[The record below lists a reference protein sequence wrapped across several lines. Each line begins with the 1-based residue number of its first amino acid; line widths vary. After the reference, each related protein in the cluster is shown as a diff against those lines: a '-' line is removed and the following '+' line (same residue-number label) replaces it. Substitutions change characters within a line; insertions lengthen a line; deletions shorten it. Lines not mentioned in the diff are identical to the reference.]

1 MIQTGVCDADR
12 TRSGQGR
19 GRRSGL
25 GCRRCRGSEARTACL
40 LAAGILAAGSLALG
54 LAPPGTTA
62 AVAADQ
68 GFRELAPG
76 VLTVV
81 QPDLSADEA
90 VPRGPLLEITEGLKD
105 LDWVPQ
111 RVSPSSTLVAR
122 GGRLEYPRD
131 VWCLEFAFKAPRR
144 MAVEVPAPDGRMRRT
159 TVWYLVYRVRN
170 TGGRRVLIGEDA
182 EGSPDPSQRVV
193 ETFEKPIRFLP
204 HFVLE
209 SREGLS
215 QGEGLVKYRGYLDR
229 LMPAAMAAIRRV
241 EDPAR
246 TFLDSAAMA
255 ATDIQPGEERWGV
268 ATWEGIDPRIDYF
281 SIYVRGLTNATR
293 WRKQPG
299 SSIGPSDP
307 PGAKMEETLESLR
320 LDFWRPGEAGGL
332 EDIQI
337 GYRGMFERMALGGSI
352 LAAVNWPDYAKTRPA
367 VGLRR
372 MALSWNDPGL
382 QEPAGQG
389 AATSYLPVATV
400 LNTLAGMAD
409 SAARNQAARELF
421 GDLGL
426 EGIADLV
433 EEAGGDLPEPR
444 DRERRGALEAMRL
457 APEDFLRQ
465 PLESLA
471 QAVRGIDDA
480 PDPTTRQRRA
490 AAIFGEASG
499 RLDWLR
505 QSVIKGRVLATIDST
520 SADPVSLA
528 RLDARGAFEAI
539 ARAVDDAAEADR
551 PGILVGLFGPLG
563 PELFAEARAVHEG
576 VFYSWDHRYEYA
588 PEEPAAG
595 GR

>member
-1 MIQTGVCDADR
+1 MGVCDADR

-25 GCRRCRGSEARTACL
+25 GCRFCRGSAAFIARW
-40 LAAGILAAGSLALG
+40 LASSILAAGSLALG
-54 LAPPGTTA
+54 LAPPVPMA

-144 MAVEVPAPDGRMRRT
+144 MAVEMPAPDGRMRRT

-293 WRKQPG
+293 WRKKPG
-299 SSIGPSDP
+299 SSIGPNDP

-320 LDFWRPGEAGGL
+320 LDFWRPGEVGGR

-372 MALSWNDPGL
+372 MGLSWSDPGL

-409 SAARNQAARELF
+409 SAARNQALPEVAADVVGDRVHPGRELGGRLVAVAGPVDPHEGLLGEILGGGMVAKLMEEERDEPVLPELDEF
-421 GDLGL
+421 GEGRHVAIADAEHQCGGAVACRGGRHHRRVSRHHRVSGGREMNGAEEDRTPNL
-426 EGIADLV
+426 GIAN
-433 EEAGGDLPEPR
+433 A
-444 DRERRGALEAMRL
+444 ALSQLSYRPVR
-457 APEDFLRQ
+457 APTK
-465 PLESLA
+465 
-471 QAVRGIDDA
+471 AVG
-480 PDPTTRQRRA
+480 RA
-490 AAIFGEASG
+490 
-499 RLDWLR
+499 
-505 QSVIKGRVLATIDST
+505 
-520 SADPVSLA
+520 VSLGKHRSYGSLR
-528 RLDARGAFEAI
+528 RLSSEGRPA
-539 ARAVDDAAEADR
+539 ARAVPNR
-551 PGILVGLFGPLG
+551 IV
-563 PELFAEARAVHEG
+563 
-576 VFYSWDHRYEYA
+576 YS
-588 PEEPAAG
+588 
-595 GR
+595 